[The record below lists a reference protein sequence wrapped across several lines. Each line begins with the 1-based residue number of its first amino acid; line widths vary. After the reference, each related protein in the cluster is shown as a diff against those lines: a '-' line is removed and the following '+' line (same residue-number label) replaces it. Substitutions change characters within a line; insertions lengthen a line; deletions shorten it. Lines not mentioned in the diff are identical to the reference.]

1 MRFPPL
7 TWGSS
12 PVKASSLKTLADM
25 TKYLRCHHV
34 LQTNPCISTCCS
46 WGHRRVKQNKTLW
59 IKACLWKSAAVCE
72 KGVMWEKAARSSVTG
87 GEGWEGIRRG
97 RELLGAFYALTM
109 QTPCFTLYS
118 GGSSLWWP
126 ARGGEATRL
135 SRYVVPLNSH
145 QKDKHPHFPEP
156 DSPFLGFPFNQIKR

>member
-1 MRFPPL
+1 MRFLPL

-72 KGVMWEKAARSSVTG
+72 KGVMWEKASRSSATG
-87 GEGWEGIRRG
+87 GEDWEGIRRG
-97 RELLGAFYALTM
+97 RELCGAFYALTM
-109 QTPCFTLYS
+109 QTPCSTIYS
-118 GGSSLWWP
+118 DGSSLWWL
-126 ARGGEATRL
+126 ARRGEATKTGCLDTL
-135 SRYVVPLNSH
+135 SPWTVIRRISIHIFPSLI
-145 QKDKHPHFPEP
+145 PHFW
-156 DSPFLGFPFNQIKR
+156 DFLSIK